1 MSENGNEAGKDGDV
15 WRRVRT
21 TFDKNMSPQSHSSTS
36 PVSCKIRALAIWP
49 GRTLVPVI
57 FIPGIMGSNLRS
69 IKSRSPTWRPPN
81 GILDG
86 LGELSRRSGQEP
98 EQRQNQLTAADCE
111 VYEHNDA
118 VKLKDSYLAL
128 DKTEAVRRHWGE
140 LHAASY
146 LAILKELEERLNYPF
161 CNPEH
166 DDHPPPQEA
175 WKGALHPKA
184 DGPWT
189 PKTPLTEDEFR
200 TQMGRIYF
208 PVYAC
213 GYNWLKSNEDSA
225 HRVLDRIAEIEKRIE
240 GNDYYTY
247 SGKVILVTHSMGGL
261 VGRRA
266 AQLAPDKILGV
277 VHGVQPVTGA
287 PVVYR
292 RFKSGTETNG
302 FFDIAGIGAAVVLG
316 WDAADTTCVLGNSPG
331 PMELLPTR
339 HYGPGWLRIKDG
351 NDNEFRLPQ
360 GDPAAI
366 LEGRME
372 ADPYAGIYEV
382 SALDKWWGMID
393 PGLLDPAGK
402 LKDMKIPPRKYF
414 LEQLDSARSF
424 HDQLGLT
431 CHPNTYAH
439 YGDDP
444 KQESFASVL
453 WETSGDLS
461 GMSAEALLNAP
472 RTSAKLTGK
481 TEVEIGGKTYTFKL
495 KGRDGPGDGT
505 VPTPSGAAAHRLEGI
520 REVFGLSGFDHQFSY
535 NHEIAQHTV
544 LYAIGKLVQKIN
556 IKEDG
561 TCERL

>member
-1 MSENGNEAGKDGDV
+1 MNESEV

-21 TFDKNMSPQSHSSTS
+21 TYDDKMSPVSHSSTS

-57 FIPGIMGSNLRS
+57 FIPGIMGSNL
-69 IKSRSPTWRPPN
+69 KSNGKKAWVPPN
-81 GILDG
+81 GIIEG
-86 LGELSRRSGQEP
+86 LGEAFSRSGQKP
-98 EQRQNQLTAADCE
+98 KDRQRQLTADDCD
-111 VYEHNDA
+111 VYEHNEA
-118 VKLKDSYLAL
+118 VKLNDSYLAL
-128 DKTEAVRRHWGE
+128 DKKEAERRHWGE

-146 LAILKELEERLNYPF
+146 LPILKELEERLNYPY
-161 CNPEH
+161 CNPEY
-166 DDHPPPQEA
+166 DDNLPPQDA
-175 WKGALHPKA
+175 WKGAMHPQ
-184 DGPWT
+184 DGGPWS
-189 PKTPLTEDEFR
+189 PRTPLTDEEFSSHL
-200 TQMGRIYF
+200 GRIYF
-208 PVYAC
+208 PVHAC
-213 GYNWLKSNEDSA
+213 GYNWLKSNDDSA
-225 HRVLDRIAEIEKRIE
+225 KRVIARIEEIEKRIE
-240 GNDYYTY
+240 GSGYYTY
-247 SGKVILVTHSMGGL
+247 AGKVLLVTHSMGGL
-261 VGRRA
+261 VGRRV
-266 AQLAPDKILGV
+266 AQLVPDKILGV

-292 RFKSGTETNG
+292 RFKSGTEAGG
-302 FFDIAGIGAAVVLG
+302 FFDLAGIGAAVVLG

-351 NDNEFRLPQ
+351 KGNEFRLPQ

-382 SALDKWWGMID
+382 SALDKWWGMVD

-402 LKDMKIPPRKYF
+402 LNDNDDMPPRKYF
-414 LEQLDSARSF
+414 LKQLGFAKKF
-424 HDQLGLT
+424 HDALGLA

-444 KQESFASVL
+444 KHASFASVT

-461 GMSAEALLNAP
+461 GVSAEALLNAP

-481 TEVEIGGKTYTFKL
+481 TVVEIGGTTYTFRL
-495 KGRDGPGDGT
+495 KGQDGPGDGT

-520 REVFGLSGFDHQFSY
+520 REVFGLTGFDHQFSY
-535 NHEIAQHTV
+535 NNEIAQHTV
-544 LYAIGKLVQKIN
+544 LYAIGKLVQPID

-561 TCERL
+561 TCDPL